1 MFNSGITVK
10 ELIKSIKDEA
20 DIAPVVNEDNY
31 IHWINALEQMLYS
44 EIIKEQNE
52 YTTTIKK
59 DFLELSEIG
68 EDFQLRFEDIY
79 AVYADVNGHSIQLKK
94 STVATG
100 DILPNCYF
108 KYDNKINF
116 SLGFTENY
124 PDGIEIR
131 IIYIKRPKL
140 KTSAT
145 KETDIIMLPV
155 EFIEL
160 MKSKVRGEAYKLAN
174 EDALAAK
181 WLNDYNVL
189 LENFK
194 VWISNKSPSFGI

>member
-1 MFNSGITVK
+1 MFYSGITVK
-10 ELIKSIKDEA
+10 KLIDSIKDEA
-20 DIAPVVNEDNY
+20 DIAPVVNDDNY

-44 EIIKEQNE
+44 EIIKEQGEYMFTVTNSEYDLTKINE
-52 YTTTIKK
+52 DY
-59 DFLELSEIG
+59 DAEE
-68 EDFQLRFEDIY
+68 QVRFEDIV
-79 AVYADVNGHSIQLKK
+79 AVYANIDDENIQLKK

-108 KYDNKINF
+108 KYDNYICF
-116 SLGFTENY
+116 SKGI
-124 PDGIEIR
+124 PDGTEIEI
-131 IIYIKRPKL
+131 IYNKRPKISTD
-140 KTSAT
+140 TS
-145 KETDIIMLPV
+145 KEIMLPM

-189 LENFK
+189 LETFK
-194 VWISNKSPSFGI
+194 VWVSDKSPSFGI